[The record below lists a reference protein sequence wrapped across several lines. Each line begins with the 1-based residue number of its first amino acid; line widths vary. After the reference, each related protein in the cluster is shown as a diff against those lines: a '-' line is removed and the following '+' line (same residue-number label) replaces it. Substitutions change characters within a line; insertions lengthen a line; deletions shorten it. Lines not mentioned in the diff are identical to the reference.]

1 MEIKDYLYNLRKNKE
16 ISAYKLAKEIGISR
30 TTILGYENGTIEPTV
45 KNANKILVYL
55 EGKYVIGS
63 NLEKDNITKK

>member
-1 MEIKDYLYNLRKNKE
+1 MDLKDYLCNLRKNKK
-16 ISAYKLAKEIGISR
+16 ISAYRLAKELGISR

-55 EGKYVIGS
+55 GGNYIIG
-63 NLEKDNITKK
+63 LREKN